1 MSKNQLPAKGA
12 AKGMTGV
19 EGSSAKGALIL
30 LLALAV
36 CFGYFYF
43 FTDVLRSN
51 EDSGET
57 SAESGVSS
65 TEIVKPLP
73 ARAVQT
79 PITSSSRPEPIASGT
94 PATEQHKP
102 AATGADQK
110 ARTAEKK
117 SPPASATPAVESEKT
132 QRPPSRTSS
141 SEVAQALKPGT
152 RALAGRKVSGP
163 AGKETGGRTT
173 KAPSE
178 KAASPDVSRK
188 PVAAVSDVK
197 KVTKNSAQ
205 PQPGKKEATNGSKA
219 SSLPAGKQ
227 AKVADGETTARKGT
241 AGDVSGGGAAIKKG
255 KGYGLLIGTYV
266 LQSTLKSDKSRLEK
280 AGLHPSI
287 SKGAKKTHPM
297 NRLVVAESDSYEK
310 AQSELERV
318 KKASKDA
325 FLLKENGRFVVY
337 AGSYYQKG
345 RAADEQERL
354 RAQGFAP
361 ILKQT
366 VAPVASWRL
375 ELDGFPTRE
384 AAMEESARLR
394 RLGFKPL
401 PLSAQKN

>member
-1 MSKNQLPAKGA
+1 MSRNESPAKGA
-12 AKGMTGV
+12 AKGVTGV

-51 EDSGET
+51 EDKGET

-73 ARAVQT
+73 ERAVQT
-79 PITSSSRPEPIASGT
+79 PITSSLRPAPI
-94 PATEQHKP
+94 
-102 AATGADQK
+102 
-110 ARTAEKK
+110 AEKK
-117 SPPASATPAVESEKT
+117 SPPASAVPAVESGKP
-132 QRPPSRTSS
+132 QLPPLRTSA
-141 SEVAQALKPGT
+141 SE
-152 RALAGRKVSGP
+152 GRKLSAP
-163 AGKETGGRTT
+163 AGKEADARVT

-178 KAASPDVSRK
+178 KPASPGTAWK
-188 PVAAVSDVK
+188 PAAPGPDEK
-197 KVTKNSAQ
+197 KVSKDSAQ
-205 PQPGKKEATNGSKA
+205 PRPGKKEAASGPKL
-219 SSLPAGKQ
+219 SSLPGGKQ
-227 AKVADGETTARKGT
+227 SKVADGETAARKGT
-241 AGDVSGGGAAIKKG
+241 TGDVSGGGSAIKKG
-255 KGYGLLIGTYV
+255 NGYGILIGTYV
-266 LQSTLKSDKSRLEK
+266 LQSTLNSDKSRLEK

-287 SKGAKKTHPM
+287 SKGTKKTHPM

-318 KKASKDA
+318 KKASKGA
-325 FLLKENGRFVVY
+325 FILKENGRFVVY
-337 AGSYYQKG
+337 AGSYYQKE

-366 VAPVASWRL
+366 AAPVASWKLVL
-375 ELDGFPTRE
+375 EGFPTRE
-384 AAMEESARLR
+384 AAQEESARLR

-401 PLSAQKN
+401 PLPVGKN

>member
-1 MSKNQLPAKGA
+1 MSKDQLPAKGA

-30 LLALAV
+30 ILALAV

-43 FTDVLRSN
+43 FTDVLRTN
-51 EDSGET
+51 EDREET
-57 SAESGVSS
+57 STESGVSS
-65 TEIVKPLP
+65 SEIVKPLP

-79 PITSSSRPEPIASGT
+79 PTTSSSRLEPIASGT
-94 PATEQHKP
+94 PATEQSRP

-117 SPPASATPAVESEKT
+117 SPPASATPSVESEKPKL
-132 QRPPSRTSS
+132 PPSRTSA
-141 SEVAQALKPGT
+141 SEDGQAVKPGT
-152 RALAGRKVSGP
+152 RASAGRRLSGP
-163 AGKETGGRTT
+163 AGKETDGRTT
-173 KAPSE
+173 KAPSK
-178 KAASPDVSRK
+178 KAASP
-188 PVAAVSDVK
+188 P
-197 KVTKNSAQ
+197 
-205 PQPGKKEATNGSKA
+205 P
-219 SSLPAGKQ
+219 GKQ
-227 AKVADGETTARKGT
+227 AKVADGETAAAEGK

-255 KGYGLLIGTYV
+255 EGYGLLIGTYV
-266 LQSTLKSDKSRLEK
+266 LRSTLKSDKSRLEK

-287 SKGAKKTHPM
+287 SKGTKKTHPM

-325 FLLKENGRFVVY
+325 FILKENGRFVVY
-337 AGSYYQKG
+337 AGSYYQKE

-361 ILKQT
+361 ILKRT

-375 ELDGFPTRE
+375 VLEGLPTRE
-384 AAMEESARLR
+384 AAQEESARLR